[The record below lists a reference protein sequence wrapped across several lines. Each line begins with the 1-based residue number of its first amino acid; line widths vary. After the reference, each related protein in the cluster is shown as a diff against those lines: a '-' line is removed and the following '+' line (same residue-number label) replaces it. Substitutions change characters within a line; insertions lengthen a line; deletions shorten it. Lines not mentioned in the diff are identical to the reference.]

1 MTSLDDV
8 WQYTHEYG
16 QNNALSTPHRHL
28 SKGLKGLSM
37 TSHFLEEIKCSLLF
51 VLIFK
56 RGDHESV
63 MTVILFQ
70 FVQYF
75 LSVSWC
81 KLFASG
87 DAILNDE
94 PRTSGVHNHLRDRWE
109 ADKDAWS
116 HQRASLSKW
125 HQKSERF
132 YGILK
137 ESWRK
142 ENTPTSCTYYGI
154 FQESIK

>member
-1 MTSLDDV
+1 
-8 WQYTHEYG
+8 
-16 QNNALSTPHRHL
+16 
-28 SKGLKGLSM
+28 M

-94 PRTSGVHNHLRDRWE
+94 PRTSGVHNYLRDRWE

-137 ESWRK
+137 ESEGRKTHPHHAHTMESFRNQSSNNGGREHMLKDAKLVKTLKELPMSSTKQNYWRA
-142 ENTPTSCTYYGI
+142 
-154 FQESIK
+154 